1 MDSLDYSDNKL
12 GHDEIAVPKETVSL
26 EKLTKV
32 VQNWNKNFIQIF

>member
-26 EKLTKV
+26 EKLV
-32 VQNWNKNFIQIF
+32 VQNWNKNFIQIL